1 MIRHRLLALA
11 ALCTTALLA
20 ALPQVA
26 SAADAASASVTVTGK
41 SPVRPDRPKTRTGD
55 YKIASRGDRF
65 TRARCSEGGNVIVPT
80 HAQATAEQRDHD
92 LREACKNIDYTK

>member
-1 MIRHRLLALA
+1 MIRHRLLAA
-11 ALCTTALLA
+11 ALCTTTALLA
-20 ALPQVA
+20 ALPQAA
-26 SAADAASASVTVTGK
+26 SATDAASVTVTGK

-55 YKIASRGDRF
+55 YKVASRGDHF

-80 HAQATAEQRDHD
+80 HAKATAEQRDHD